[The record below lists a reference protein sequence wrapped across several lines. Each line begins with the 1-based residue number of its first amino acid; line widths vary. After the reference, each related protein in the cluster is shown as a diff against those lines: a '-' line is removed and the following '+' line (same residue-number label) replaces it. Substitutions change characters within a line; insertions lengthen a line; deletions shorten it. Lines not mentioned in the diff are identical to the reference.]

1 MLLENQTIP
10 INTQTNQNLMHFNQ
24 RFSASIE
31 ISSWFLYL
39 KIVLDKML
47 NDVDF
52 FVFSIL
58 WFSSLRVSV
67 PEISRDSR

>member
-24 RFSASIE
+24 HFSASIE
-31 ISSWFLYL
+31 ISSWFLYMN
-39 KIVLDKML
+39 IVLDKML

-52 FVFSIL
+52 FVSSIL

-67 PEISRDSR
+67 PEISRDS